1 MDSSGR
7 SYTDFRSSMAGDV
20 NFVTGFG
27 RTLKGS
33 RDPIKQKQG
42 IKVYDQ
48 ERSRAKFATKNGDMR
63 RWRLCQGDSGGP
75 LMKLQMV

>member
-1 MDSSGR
+1 
-7 SYTDFRSSMAGDV
+7 MAGDV

-33 RDPIKQKQG
+33 RSPIKQKQG

-48 ERSRAKFATKNGDMR
+48 ERSRAKFATKKADMR
-63 RWRLCQGDSGGP
+63 RWRLCQGDSGVP

>member
-1 MDSSGR
+1 
-7 SYTDFRSSMAGDV
+7 MAGDV

-33 RDPIKQKQG
+33 RSPIKQKQG

-48 ERSRAKFATKNGDMR
+48 ERSRAKFATKKGGHAPVETLSR
-63 RWRLCQGDSGGP
+63 RFGRSVDEAADGLNAGGCGT
-75 LMKLQMV
+75 KGETQ